1 MPCGLSPVR
10 EALRVFWKARMY
22 ERVRQGKG
30 TQRQARLFCSGPYVW
45 STVRFDW
52 LEATERE
59 IAYVFWDVSR
69 SYK

>member
-22 ERVRQGKG
+22 ERVRQGNAADLALCTLPYFPSLLGKG

-45 STVRFDW
+45 SSVLT
-52 LEATERE
+52 
-59 IAYVFWDVSR
+59 I
-69 SYK
+69 